1 VKLPAP
7 AYGKQAQGGASGKC
21 RYDYRVGF
29 SPRLQGGASSRLA
42 SDTLGVMVCS
52 AGLRI
57 MHRLKLGGWGEVTQ
71 FFKIPAGTPVVRAFE
86 GFDVLLCRLASVG
99 FGSEASR
106 CFCFERLSIFT
117 RPMTI
122 HVLAAERMFTE
133 ILWV

>member
-1 VKLPAP
+1 
-7 AYGKQAQGGASGKC
+7 
-21 RYDYRVGF
+21 
-29 SPRLQGGASSRLA
+29 
-42 SDTLGVMVCS
+42 
-52 AGLRI
+52 

-71 FFKIPAGTPVVRAFE
+71 FFKIPAGTPVARAFE